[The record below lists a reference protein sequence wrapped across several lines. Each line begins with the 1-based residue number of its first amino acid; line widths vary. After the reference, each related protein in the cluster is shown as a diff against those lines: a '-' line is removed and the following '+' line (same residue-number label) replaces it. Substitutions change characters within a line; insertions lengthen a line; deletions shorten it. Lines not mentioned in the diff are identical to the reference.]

1 VPKVSAAYVC
11 QACGARTRQF
21 FGRCSAC
28 GGWNTLVEQRE
39 APSDARR
46 RRPVAAEPSVAP
58 GRPRRSEPIETVGE
72 RPLQRL
78 ASGYGELDRVL
89 GGGLVPGSLVLL
101 GGDPGIGKSTLLLQ
115 CARSMAGQRLVLYV
129 SAEESAQQVK
139 LRWRR
144 LQNRDGGDG
153 VPAGRAARG
162 GAVSARVAP
171 SAGAAGPQGL
181 TPGAPAAVGAADVA
195 TGASVQAASG
205 SGRPSSSNRAQPMRP
220 APEDPAGP
228 RPSAL
233 ASPGSRRPE
242 ASADSLN
249 AIATDATA
257 TNGPQREAPG
267 RSGRAQALP
276 SLSAASGPVGEAWP
290 RSLGDDPDPV
300 PPDGPEPA
308 PQLQLLAE
316 TDLELVLQEL
326 EALRPAVAIID
337 SIQALHD
344 GELASAP
351 GSVAQVREC
360 AAALARIAKRQD
372 TALVLVG
379 HVTKEGALAG
389 PKVLEHLVD
398 AVLTFEGDRFASHR
412 LLRAVKNRFG
422 ATHELGV
429 FEMRDRGLHEVA
441 NPSELFLGGGE
452 PSSGTATI
460 VACEGTRP
468 LLVELQ
474 ALVSTTS
481 YASPRRTATGIAVNR
496 LHQIL
501 AVLEKHLGLPLS
513 RFDCYL
519 AVAGGL
525 EVEEPAAD
533 LGVAAA
539 VVASY
544 RDLTLPAGTALIGE
558 LGLGGQLRPVGQL
571 ELRLQEAA
579 RLGFSRAV
587 VPRGGGLGPIAAGL
601 GLELREAGT
610 VAEALVAAL
619 GVNPAEEG

>member
-1 VPKVSAAYVC
+1 LARPVTLYVC
-11 QACGARTRQF
+11 TSCGAQTRQF
-21 FGRCSAC
+21 FGRCSGC
-28 GGWNTLVEQRE
+28 GSWNTLVEQAA
-39 APSDARR
+39 APAADTRR
-46 RRPVAAEPSVAP
+46 RRPVAGPAGEGGLAPS
-58 GRPRRSEPIETVGE
+58 PRRSEPIAAVGE

-78 ASGYGELDRVL
+78 ASGYGEFDRVL

-115 CARSMAGQRLVLYV
+115 SARSMAGRASVLYV

-144 LQNRDGGDG
+144 L
-153 VPAGRAARG
+153 ARMG
-162 GAVSARVAP
+162 EG
-171 SAGAAGPQGL
+171 AGAAGEGAEL
-181 TPGAPAAVGAADVA
+181 TAAADF
-195 TGASVQAASG
+195 
-205 SGRPSSSNRAQPMRP
+205 
-220 APEDPAGP
+220 
-228 RPSAL
+228 L
-233 ASPGSRRPE
+233 
-242 ASADSLN
+242 
-249 AIATDATA
+249 
-257 TNGPQREAPG
+257 
-267 RSGRAQALP
+267 
-276 SLSAASGPVGEAWP
+276 
-290 RSLGDDPDPV
+290 
-300 PPDGPEPA
+300 
-308 PQLQLLAE
+308 LLAE

-344 GELASAP
+344 AELASAP

-372 TALVLVG
+372 TALLLVG
-379 HVTKEGALAG
+379 HVTKEGILAG

-429 FEMRDRGLHEVA
+429 FEMRDRGLAEVS
-441 NPSELFLGGGE
+441 NPSELFLGGSE

-468 LLVELQ
+468 LVVELQ

-481 YASPRRTATGIAVNR
+481 YASPRRSATGIAVNR

-539 VVASY
+539 LVASY
-544 RDLTLPAGTALIGE
+544 RDLTLPSGTVLVGE

-587 VPRGGGLGPIAAGL
+587 VPKGSGLAKAAAGL
-601 GLELREAGT
+601 GLELLEAGT
-610 VAEALVAAL
+610 VAAALVAAL
-619 GVNPAEEG
+619 GVNPADDRA

>member
-1 VPKVSAAYVC
+1 MAKPSTFFVC
-11 QACGARTRQF
+11 TSCGAQARQF
-21 FGRCSAC
+21 FGKCASC
-28 GGWNTLVEQRE
+28 GSWNTLVEQKA
-39 APSDARR
+39 APAADSRR
-46 RRPVAAEPSVAP
+46 RRPVAEAAAAEAVVA
-58 GRPRRSEPIETVGE
+58 GQPRRSEPIQAVGE
-72 RPLQRL
+72 RALQRL
-78 ASGYGELDRVL
+78 SSGYGEFDRVL
-89 GGGLVPGSLVLL
+89 GGGLVPGSLVLV

-115 CARSMAGQRLVLYV
+115 SARAMAGRASVLYV

-144 LQNRDGGDG
+144 LAEAS
-153 VPAGRAARG
+153 PAQPEAGEPEAG
-162 GAVSARVAP
+162 ESK
-171 SAGAAGPQGL
+171 AGA
-181 TPGAPAAVGAADVA
+181 DF
-195 TGASVQAASG
+195 
-205 SGRPSSSNRAQPMRP
+205 
-220 APEDPAGP
+220 
-228 RPSAL
+228 
-233 ASPGSRRPE
+233 
-242 ASADSLN
+242 
-249 AIATDATA
+249 
-257 TNGPQREAPG
+257 
-267 RSGRAQALP
+267 
-276 SLSAASGPVGEAWP
+276 
-290 RSLGDDPDPV
+290 
-300 PPDGPEPA
+300 
-308 PQLQLLAE
+308 QLLAE

-344 GELASAP
+344 AELGSAP
-351 GSVAQVREC
+351 GSVSQVREC

-372 TALVLVG
+372 TALLLVG

-429 FEMRDRGLHEVA
+429 FEMRDRGLAEVT
-441 NPSELFLGGGE
+441 NPSELFLGGDE
-452 PSSGTATI
+452 PSAGTATI

-468 LLVELQ
+468 LVVELQ

-481 YASPRRTATGIAVNR
+481 YASPRRSATGIAVNR

-544 RDLTLPAGTALIGE
+544 RDLTLPPGTVLVGE

-579 RLGFSRAV
+579 RLGFTRAV
-587 VPRGGGLGPIAAGL
+587 VPRGTGLAKAAAGF
-601 GLELREAGT
+601 GLQLLEAGG

-619 GVNPAEEG
+619 GVNPADDRG

>member
-1 VPKVSAAYVC
+1 M
-11 QACGARTRQF
+11 
-21 FGRCSAC
+21 
-28 GGWNTLVEQRE
+28 VEQLQTA
-39 APSDARR
+39 APAADSRR
-46 RRPVAAEPSVAP
+46 RRPVPNPVEAGAGQPK
-58 GRPRRSEPIETVGE
+58 RSEPIQSVGE

-78 ASGYGELDRVL
+78 ATGYGEFDRVL

-115 CARSMAGQRLVLYV
+115 SCRSMAGRTSVLYV

-144 LQNRDGGDG
+144 L
-153 VPAGRAARG
+153 AE
-162 GAVSARVAP
+162 VSGEEV
-171 SAGAAGPQGL
+171 
-181 TPGAPAAVGAADVA
+181 
-195 TGASVQAASG
+195 TGAEG
-205 SGRPSSSNRAQPMRP
+205 
-220 APEDPAGP
+220 
-228 RPSAL
+228 
-233 ASPGSRRPE
+233 
-242 ASADSLN
+242 ADF
-249 AIATDATA
+249 
-257 TNGPQREAPG
+257 
-267 RSGRAQALP
+267 
-276 SLSAASGPVGEAWP
+276 
-290 RSLGDDPDPV
+290 
-300 PPDGPEPA
+300 
-308 PQLQLLAE
+308 QLLAE

-344 GELASAP
+344 AELGSAP

-360 AAALARIAKRQD
+360 AAALARIAKRQN
-372 TALVLVG
+372 TALLLVG
-379 HVTKEGALAG
+379 HVTKEGMLAG

-412 LLRAVKNRFG
+412 LLRAAKNRFG

-429 FEMRDRGLHEVA
+429 FEMRDRGLAEVT
-441 NPSELFLGGGE
+441 NPSELFLGGDE
-452 PSSGTATI
+452 PSAGTATI

-468 LLVELQ
+468 LVVELQ
-474 ALVSTTS
+474 SLVSTTS
-481 YASPRRTATGIAVNR
+481 YASPRRTATGIGTNR

-544 RDLTLPAGTALIGE
+544 RDLTMPPGTVLVGE

-571 ELRLQEAA
+571 ELRLSEAA
-579 RLGFSRAV
+579 RLGFTRAV
-587 VPRGGGLGPIAAGL
+587 VPKGTGLAKVAAGL
-601 GLELREAGT
+601 GLQLLEAST
-610 VAEALVAAL
+610 VAAALVAAL
-619 GVNPAEEG
+619 GVNPADDRM

>member
-1 VPKVSAAYVC
+1 MGRTVTTYVC
-11 QACGARTRQF
+11 QNCGAQSRQF

-28 GGWNTLVEQRE
+28 GSWNSLVEQSSG
-39 APSDARR
+39 PPPDKRR
-46 RRPVAAEPSVAP
+46 RRVSEAIAEPA
-58 GRPRRSEPIETVGE
+58 PRRSEAIASVGE
-72 RPLQRL
+72 RSVQRL
-78 ASGYGELDRVL
+78 HSGFAELDRVL
-89 GGGLVPGSLVLL
+89 GGGLVPGSLVLV

-115 CARSMAGQRLVLYV
+115 TAEAMARRESVLYV

-144 LQNRDGGDG
+144 LGSDAAGDG
-153 VPAGRAARG
+153 P
-162 GAVSARVAP
+162 
-171 SAGAAGPQGL
+171 
-181 TPGAPAAVGAADVA
+181 
-195 TGASVQAASG
+195 
-205 SGRPSSSNRAQPMRP
+205 
-220 APEDPAGP
+220 
-228 RPSAL
+228 
-233 ASPGSRRPE
+233 
-242 ASADSLN
+242 
-249 AIATDATA
+249 
-257 TNGPQREAPG
+257 
-267 RSGRAQALP
+267 
-276 SLSAASGPVGEAWP
+276 
-290 RSLGDDPDPV
+290 
-300 PPDGPEPA
+300 
-308 PQLQLLAE
+308 QLLAE
-316 TDLELVLQEL
+316 TDLEQVLQEL

-344 GELASAP
+344 ADLASAP

-360 AAALARIAKRQD
+360 AAALQRLAKRLD
-372 TALVLVG
+372 IALLLVG
-379 HVTKEGALAG
+379 HVTKEGMLAG

-429 FEMRDRGLHEVA
+429 FEMRDRGLLEVS
-441 NPSELFLGGGE
+441 NPSELFLGSPEGSVGM
-452 PSSGTATI
+452 ATI

-468 LLVELQ
+468 LVVELQ

-481 YASPRRTATGIAVNR
+481 YASPRRMATGIGTNR

-525 EVEEPAAD
+525 DVEEPAAD

-539 VVASY
+539 VVASF
-544 RDLTLPAGTALIGE
+544 RDLALPAGTVLVGE

-579 RLGFSRAV
+579 RLGFRRAV
-587 VPRGGGLGPIAAGL
+587 VPRGSGVTCPDLSVQ
-601 GLELREAGT
+601 EAGG
-610 VAEALVAAL
+610 VAEALVVAL
-619 GVNPAEEG
+619 GVNPADDA

>member
-1 VPKVSAAYVC
+1 VAKPVSLFVC
-11 QACGARTRQF
+11 TECGAQTRQF
-21 FGRCSAC
+21 FGRCSSC
-28 GGWNTLVEQRE
+28 GSWNTLIEQAA
-39 APSDARR
+39 APPADQRR
-46 RRPVAAEPSVAP
+46 RRPVPAP
-58 GRPRRSEPIETVGE
+58 GEALAPAGARRSEPISAVGE

-78 ASGYGELDRVL
+78 GSGYGEFDRVL

-115 CARSMAGQRLVLYV
+115 SAQSMAARTSVLYV

-144 LQNRDGGDG
+144 LAEAEAQ
-153 VPAGRAARG
+153 
-162 GAVSARVAP
+162 
-171 SAGAAGPQGL
+171 Q
-181 TPGAPAAVGAADVA
+181 
-195 TGASVQAASG
+195 ASG
-205 SGRPSSSNRAQPMRP
+205 SGPV
-220 APEDPAGP
+220 
-228 RPSAL
+228 
-233 ASPGSRRPE
+233 
-242 ASADSLN
+242 AD
-249 AIATDATA
+249 AD
-257 TNGPQREAPG
+257 
-267 RSGRAQALP
+267 
-276 SLSAASGPVGEAWP
+276 
-290 RSLGDDPDPV
+290 
-300 PPDGPEPA
+300 
-308 PQLQLLAE
+308 LQLLSE

-344 GELASAP
+344 GELSSAP

-360 AAALARIAKRQD
+360 AAALARIAKRQH
-372 TALVLVG
+372 TALLLVG

-429 FEMRDRGLHEVA
+429 FEMRDRGLAEVT
-441 NPSELFLGGGE
+441 NPSELFLGGEE
-452 PSSGTATI
+452 PSSGSATI

-468 LLVELQ
+468 LVVELQ

-481 YASPRRTATGIAVNR
+481 YASPRRSATGIAVNR

-501 AVLEKHLGLPLS
+501 AVLEKHMGLPLS

-539 VVASY
+539 VVASF
-544 RDLTLPAGTALIGE
+544 RDLTLPPGTVLIGE
-558 LGLGGQLRPVGQL
+558 LGLGGQLRPVSQL
-571 ELRLQEAA
+571 ELRLGEAA
-579 RLGFSRAV
+579 RLGFTRAV
-587 VPRGGGLGPIAAGL
+587 VPRGSGLGPVAAGL
-601 GLELREAGT
+601 DLQLLEAAT
-610 VAEALVAAL
+610 IAQALVAAL
-619 GVNPAEEG
+619 GVNPADDRA

>member
-1 VPKVSAAYVC
+1 VC
-11 QACGARTRQF
+11 QSCGARTRQY
-21 FGRCSAC
+21 FGRCSGC
-28 GGWNTLVEQRE
+28 GGWNTLVEQV
-39 APSDARR
+39 AVSTDSRR
-46 RRPVAAEPSVAP
+46 RRPVAAADASDGSGGP
-58 GRPRRSEPIETVGE
+58 GSPRRSEPIAAVGD

-78 ASGYGELDRVL
+78 ASGYSELDRVL

-115 CARSMAGQRLVLYV
+115 CARTMAVGQSVLYV

-144 LQNRDGGDG
+144 LAEEGEGSG
-153 VPAGRAARG
+153 P
-162 GAVSARVAP
+162 
-171 SAGAAGPQGL
+171 AGAADRENGGS
-181 TPGAPAAVGAADVA
+181 AA
-195 TGASVQAASG
+195 AASG
-205 SGRPSSSNRAQPMRP
+205 
-220 APEDPAGP
+220 
-228 RPSAL
+228 
-233 ASPGSRRPE
+233 
-242 ASADSLN
+242 
-249 AIATDATA
+249 
-257 TNGPQREAPG
+257 
-267 RSGRAQALP
+267 
-276 SLSAASGPVGEAWP
+276 
-290 RSLGDDPDPV
+290 
-300 PPDGPEPA
+300 
-308 PQLQLLAE
+308 LQLLAE

-344 GELASAP
+344 GELGSAP

-360 AAALARIAKRQD
+360 AAALQRIAKRQH
-372 TALVLVG
+372 TALLLVG
-379 HVTKEGALAG
+379 HVTKEGLLAG

-429 FEMRDRGLHEVA
+429 FEMRGSGLVEVT
-441 NPSELFLGGGE
+441 NPSELFLGGEG
-452 PSSGTATI
+452 PGTGTI

-468 LLVELQ
+468 LVVELQ
-474 ALVSTTS
+474 ALVSPTS
-481 YASPRRTATGIAVNR
+481 YASPRRSATGIAANR

-544 RDLTLPAGTALIGE
+544 RDLVLPPGTVLVGE

-579 RLGFSRAV
+579 RLGFRRAV
-587 VPRGGGLGPIAAGL
+587 VPRGGLPLSLAASL
-601 GLELREAGT
+601 DLQVLEAGS

-619 GVNPAEEG
+619 GVDPAADA

>member
-1 VPKVSAAYVC
+1 
-11 QACGARTRQF
+11 
-21 FGRCSAC
+21 
-28 GGWNTLVEQRE
+28 LVEQKA
-39 APSDARR
+39 APAADSRR
-46 RRPVAAEPSVAP
+46 RRPVAEAAAAEAVVA
-58 GRPRRSEPIETVGE
+58 GQPRRSEPIQAVGE
-72 RPLQRL
+72 RALQRL
-78 ASGYGELDRVL
+78 SSGFGEFDRVL
-89 GGGLVPGSLVLL
+89 GGGLVPGSLVLV

-115 CARSMAGQRLVLYV
+115 SARAMAGRASVLYV

-144 LQNRDGGDG
+144 LAEAS
-153 VPAGRAARG
+153 PAQPEAGQPEAG
-162 GAVSARVAP
+162 ESK
-171 SAGAAGPQGL
+171 AGA
-181 TPGAPAAVGAADVA
+181 DF
-195 TGASVQAASG
+195 
-205 SGRPSSSNRAQPMRP
+205 
-220 APEDPAGP
+220 
-228 RPSAL
+228 
-233 ASPGSRRPE
+233 
-242 ASADSLN
+242 
-249 AIATDATA
+249 
-257 TNGPQREAPG
+257 
-267 RSGRAQALP
+267 
-276 SLSAASGPVGEAWP
+276 
-290 RSLGDDPDPV
+290 
-300 PPDGPEPA
+300 
-308 PQLQLLAE
+308 QLLAE

-344 GELASAP
+344 AELGSAP
-351 GSVAQVREC
+351 GSVSQVREC

-372 TALVLVG
+372 TALLLVG

-429 FEMRDRGLHEVA
+429 FEMRDRGLAEVT
-441 NPSELFLGGGE
+441 NPSELFLGGDE
-452 PSSGTATI
+452 PSAGTATI

-468 LLVELQ
+468 LVVEMQ

-481 YASPRRTATGIAVNR
+481 YASPRRSATGIAVNR

-544 RDLTLPAGTALIGE
+544 RDLTLPPGTVLVGE

-579 RLGFSRAV
+579 RLGFTRAV
-587 VPRGGGLGPIAAGL
+587 VPRGTGLAKAAAGF
-601 GLELREAGT
+601 GLQLLEAGG

-619 GVNPAEEG
+619 GVNPADDRG

>member
-1 VPKVSAAYVC
+1 MARSLSSYVC
-11 QACGARTRQF
+11 QSCGARTRQY
-21 FGRCSAC
+21 FGRCSGC
-28 GGWNTLVEQRE
+28 GGWNTLVEQ
-39 APSDARR
+39 ATVPTDSRR
-46 RRPVAAEPSVAP
+46 RRPVAAADAPSGDGGG
-58 GRPRRSEPIETVGE
+58 GRARRSEPIDAVGD

-101 GGDPGIGKSTLLLQ
+101 GGDPGIGQSTLLLQ
-115 CARSMAGQRLVLYV
+115 CARTMAAAQSVLYV

-144 LQNRDGGDG
+144 LAEEGQD
-153 VPAGRAARG
+153 
-162 GAVSARVAP
+162 SP
-171 SAGAAGPQGL
+171 SFRPGS
-181 TPGAPAAVGAADVA
+181 PGAPRSSGDGPGRHGAAALEDA
-195 TGASVQAASG
+195 ETTSAPSG
-205 SGRPSSSNRAQPMRP
+205 
-220 APEDPAGP
+220 
-228 RPSAL
+228 
-233 ASPGSRRPE
+233 
-242 ASADSLN
+242 
-249 AIATDATA
+249 
-257 TNGPQREAPG
+257 
-267 RSGRAQALP
+267 
-276 SLSAASGPVGEAWP
+276 
-290 RSLGDDPDPV
+290 
-300 PPDGPEPA
+300 
-308 PQLQLLAE
+308 LQLLAE

-326 EALRPAVAIID
+326 EALRPAVAVID

-344 GELASAP
+344 AELGSAP

-360 AAALARIAKRQD
+360 AAALQRIAKRQH
-372 TALVLVG
+372 TALLLVG
-379 HVTKEGALAG
+379 HVTKEGLLAG

-429 FEMRDRGLHEVA
+429 FEMRGSGLVEVT
-441 NPSELFLGGGE
+441 NPSELFLGGEG
-452 PSSGTATI
+452 PGTGTI

-468 LLVELQ
+468 LVVELQ
-474 ALVSTTS
+474 ALVSPTS
-481 YASPRRTATGIAVNR
+481 YASPRRSATGIAANR

-544 RDLTLPAGTALIGE
+544 RDLVLPPGTVLIGE

-579 RLGFSRAV
+579 RLGFRRAV
-587 VPRGGGLGPIAAGL
+587 VPKGTLPPSLAAAL
-601 GLELREAGT
+601 ALQVLEAGS

-619 GVNPAEEG
+619 GVDPAADD

>member
-1 VPKVSAAYVC
+1 VAKPSSVFVC
-11 QACGARTRQF
+11 TSCGAQARQF
-21 FGRCSAC
+21 FGKCASC
-28 GGWNTLVEQRE
+28 GSWNTLVEQKA
-39 APSDARR
+39 APAADSRR
-46 RRPVAAEPSVAP
+46 RRPVAEPSAGLVA
-58 GRPRRSEPIETVGE
+58 GMATAAGQPRRSEPIHAVGE

-78 ASGYGELDRVL
+78 SSGYGELDRVL
-89 GGGLVPGSLVLL
+89 GGGLVPGSLVLV

-115 CARSMAGQRLVLYV
+115 SARSMAGRASVLYV

-144 LQNRDGGDG
+144 LAQVAAADADAGGE
-153 VPAGRAARG
+153 PAAR
-162 GAVSARVAP
+162 
-171 SAGAAGPQGL
+171 
-181 TPGAPAAVGAADVA
+181 ADF
-195 TGASVQAASG
+195 
-205 SGRPSSSNRAQPMRP
+205 
-220 APEDPAGP
+220 
-228 RPSAL
+228 
-233 ASPGSRRPE
+233 
-242 ASADSLN
+242 
-249 AIATDATA
+249 
-257 TNGPQREAPG
+257 
-267 RSGRAQALP
+267 
-276 SLSAASGPVGEAWP
+276 
-290 RSLGDDPDPV
+290 
-300 PPDGPEPA
+300 
-308 PQLQLLAE
+308 QLLSE

-344 GELASAP
+344 AELGSAP
-351 GSVAQVREC
+351 GSVSQVREC

-372 TALVLVG
+372 TALLLVG

-429 FEMRDRGLHEVA
+429 FEMRDRGLAEVT
-441 NPSELFLGGGE
+441 NPSELFLGSDE
-452 PSSGTATI
+452 PSAGTATI

-468 LLVELQ
+468 LVVELQ

-481 YASPRRTATGIAVNR
+481 YASPRRSATGIAANR

-544 RDLTLPAGTALIGE
+544 RDLTLPPGTVLVGE

-579 RLGFSRAV
+579 RLGFTRAV
-587 VPRGGGLGPIAAGL
+587 VPKGSGLAKAAAGL
-601 GLELREAGT
+601 GLQLLEAGN

-619 GVNPAEEG
+619 GVNPADDRA

>member
-1 VPKVSAAYVC
+1 MAKPSTFFVC
-11 QACGARTRQF
+11 TSCGAQARQF
-21 FGRCSAC
+21 FGKCASC
-28 GGWNTLVEQRE
+28 GSWNTLVEQKA
-39 APSDARR
+39 APAADSRR
-46 RRPVAAEPSVAP
+46 RRPVAEVAAAAAVVA
-58 GRPRRSEPIETVGE
+58 GQPRRSEPIQAVGE
-72 RPLQRL
+72 RALQRL
-78 ASGYGELDRVL
+78 SSGYGEFDRVL
-89 GGGLVPGSLVLL
+89 GGGLVPGSLVLV

-115 CARSMAGQRLVLYV
+115 SARAMAARASVLYV

-144 LQNRDGGDG
+144 LAEAS
-153 VPAGRAARG
+153 PAQ
-162 GAVSARVAP
+162 P
-171 SAGAAGPQGL
+171 EAGESETGESE
-181 TPGAPAAVGAADVA
+181 TAADF
-195 TGASVQAASG
+195 
-205 SGRPSSSNRAQPMRP
+205 
-220 APEDPAGP
+220 
-228 RPSAL
+228 
-233 ASPGSRRPE
+233 
-242 ASADSLN
+242 
-249 AIATDATA
+249 
-257 TNGPQREAPG
+257 
-267 RSGRAQALP
+267 
-276 SLSAASGPVGEAWP
+276 
-290 RSLGDDPDPV
+290 
-300 PPDGPEPA
+300 
-308 PQLQLLAE
+308 QLLAE

-344 GELASAP
+344 AELGSAP
-351 GSVAQVREC
+351 GSVSQVREC

-372 TALVLVG
+372 TALLLVG

-429 FEMRDRGLHEVA
+429 FEMRDRGLAEVT
-441 NPSELFLGGGE
+441 NPSELFLGSDE
-452 PSSGTATI
+452 PSAGTATI

-468 LLVELQ
+468 LVVELQ

-481 YASPRRTATGIAVNR
+481 YASPRRSATGIAVNR

-544 RDLTLPAGTALIGE
+544 RDLTLPPGTVLVGE

-579 RLGFSRAV
+579 RLGFTRAV
-587 VPRGGGLGPIAAGL
+587 VPRGTGLAKAAAGF
-601 GLELREAGT
+601 GLQLLEAGG

-619 GVNPAEEG
+619 GVNPANDRG

>member
-1 VPKVSAAYVC
+1 MGRSSLYVC
-11 QACGARTRQF
+11 QTCGAQTRQF
-21 FGRCSAC
+21 FGRCAAC
-28 GGWNTLVEQRE
+28 GSWNSLVEQVVT
-39 APSDARR
+39 ASDTRR
-46 RRPVAAEPSVAP
+46 RRPVVSAAAAAGAAGGAP
-58 GRPRRSEPIETVGE
+58 GATDLLHRARRSESIHTVGE

-78 ASGYGELDRVL
+78 GSGYGELDRVL
-89 GGGLVPGSLVLL
+89 GGGLVPGSLVLV

-115 CARSMAGQRLVLYV
+115 SAEAMAARHSVLYV

-144 LQNRDGGDG
+144 L
-153 VPAGRAARG
+153 G
-162 GAVSARVAP
+162 GA
-171 SAGAAGPQGL
+171 
-181 TPGAPAAVGAADVA
+181 
-195 TGASVQAASG
+195 G
-205 SGRPSSSNRAQPMRP
+205 S
-220 APEDPAGP
+220 
-228 RPSAL
+228 
-233 ASPGSRRPE
+233 
-242 ASADSLN
+242 
-249 AIATDATA
+249 
-257 TNGPQREAPG
+257 
-267 RSGRAQALP
+267 
-276 SLSAASGPVGEAWP
+276 
-290 RSLGDDPDPV
+290 
-300 PPDGPEPA
+300 
-308 PQLQLLAE
+308 QLQLLAE
-316 TDLELVLQEL
+316 TDLEIVLQEL
-326 EALRPAVAIID
+326 ESLRPAVAIID

-372 TALVLVG
+372 TALLLVG
-379 HVTKEGALAG
+379 HVTKEGTLAG

-429 FEMRDRGLHEVA
+429 FEMRDRGLVEVT
-441 NPSELFLGGGE
+441 NPSELFLGSDE
-452 PSSGTATI
+452 PSAGTATI
-460 VACEGTRP
+460 VACEGTRA
-468 LLVELQ
+468 LVVEMQ
-474 ALVSTTS
+474 SLVSTTS
-481 YASPRRTATGIAVNR
+481 YASPRRTATGIGTNR

-533 LGVAAA
+533 LGVATA

-544 RDLTLPAGTALIGE
+544 RDLTLPPGTVLVGE

-579 RLGFSRAV
+579 RLGFRRAV
-587 VPRGGGLGPIAAGL
+587 VPKGSGLGPMAAGIDL
-601 GLELREAGT
+601 QLLEAGT
-610 VAEALVAAL
+610 VAEALVLAL
-619 GVNPAEEG
+619 GVNPADDRA

>member
-1 VPKVSAAYVC
+1 MPKPSTFFVC
-11 QACGARTRQF
+11 TSCGAQARQF
-21 FGRCSAC
+21 FGKCASC
-28 GGWNTLVEQRE
+28 GSWNTLVEQKA
-39 APSDARR
+39 APAADSRR
-46 RRPVAAEPSVAP
+46 RRPVAEAAAAEAVVA
-58 GRPRRSEPIETVGE
+58 GQPRRSEPIQAVGE
-72 RPLQRL
+72 RALQRL
-78 ASGYGELDRVL
+78 SSGYGEFDRVL
-89 GGGLVPGSLVLL
+89 GGGLVPGSLVLV

-115 CARSMAGQRLVLYV
+115 SARAMAGRASVLYV

-144 LQNRDGGDG
+144 LAEASP
-153 VPAGRAARG
+153 VEPEAGELEAG
-162 GAVSARVAP
+162 ESK
-171 SAGAAGPQGL
+171 AGA
-181 TPGAPAAVGAADVA
+181 DF
-195 TGASVQAASG
+195 
-205 SGRPSSSNRAQPMRP
+205 
-220 APEDPAGP
+220 
-228 RPSAL
+228 
-233 ASPGSRRPE
+233 
-242 ASADSLN
+242 
-249 AIATDATA
+249 
-257 TNGPQREAPG
+257 
-267 RSGRAQALP
+267 
-276 SLSAASGPVGEAWP
+276 
-290 RSLGDDPDPV
+290 
-300 PPDGPEPA
+300 
-308 PQLQLLAE
+308 QLLAE

-344 GELASAP
+344 AELGSAP
-351 GSVAQVREC
+351 GSVSQVREC

-372 TALVLVG
+372 TALLLVG

-429 FEMRDRGLHEVA
+429 FEMRDRGLAEVT
-441 NPSELFLGGGE
+441 NPSELFLGSDE
-452 PSSGTATI
+452 PSAGTATI

-468 LLVELQ
+468 LVVEMQ

-481 YASPRRTATGIAVNR
+481 YASPRRSATGIAVNR

-544 RDLTLPAGTALIGE
+544 RDLTLPPGTVLVGE

-579 RLGFSRAV
+579 RLGFTRAV
-587 VPRGGGLGPIAAGL
+587 VPRGTGLAKAAAGF
-601 GLELREAGT
+601 GLQLLEAGG

-619 GVNPAEEG
+619 GVNPADDRG

>member
-1 VPKVSAAYVC
+1 MPRPTTVYVC
-11 QACGARTRQF
+11 QECGARSRQF

-28 GGWNTLVEQRE
+28 GSWDSLLEQRQSA
-39 APSDARR
+39 APASGRR
-46 RRPVAAEPSVAP
+46 RGGAGPEDLATP
-58 GRPRRSEPIETVGE
+58 GQPRRSEPIEAVGE

-78 ASGYGELDRVL
+78 RSGDAELDRVL

-115 CARSMAGQRLVLYV
+115 SACSLAERVPVLYV

-144 LQNRDGGDG
+144 LRPPGEASPLL
-153 VPAGRAARG
+153 PADPAQPG
-162 GAVSARVAP
+162 GA
-171 SAGAAGPQGL
+171 
-181 TPGAPAAVGAADVA
+181 T
-195 TGASVQAASG
+195 
-205 SGRPSSSNRAQPMRP
+205 
-220 APEDPAGP
+220 
-228 RPSAL
+228 
-233 ASPGSRRPE
+233 
-242 ASADSLN
+242 
-249 AIATDATA
+249 
-257 TNGPQREAPG
+257 APG
-267 RSGRAQALP
+267 RSRGPAAVQAPANLAPAGAATPQPLDAGGAPGDP
-276 SLSAASGPVGEAWP
+276 SGL
-290 RSLGDDPDPV
+290 R
-300 PPDGPEPA
+300 
-308 PQLQLLAE
+308 LLAE
-316 TDLELVLQEL
+316 TDLEPVLEEL

-344 GELASAP
+344 PGLASAP
-351 GSVAQVREC
+351 GSGAQVREC
-360 AAALARIAKRQD
+360 AAALQRLAKRQH
-372 TALVLVG
+372 TALLLGG
-379 HVTKEGALAG
+379 HVTTEGALAG

-412 LLRAVKNRFG
+412 LLRAAKNRFG

-429 FEMRDRGLHEVA
+429 FEMQGGGLVEVL
-441 NPSELFLGGGE
+441 NPSELFLGGGA
-452 PSSGTATI
+452 PSAGTATI

-544 RDLTLPAGTALIGE
+544 RDLLLPPGTALIGE

-579 RLGFSRAV
+579 RLGFRRAV
-587 VPRGGGLGPIAAGL
+587 VPRCSGLGPLAAGL
-601 GLELREAGT
+601 ELELREAGT

-619 GVNPAEEG
+619 GVDPAAEQD

>member
-1 VPKVSAAYVC
+1 MARATSTYVC
-11 QACGARTRQF
+11 QSCGAQSRQF
-21 FGRCSAC
+21 FGRCPSC
-28 GGWNTLVEQRE
+28 GSWNALVEQA
-39 APSDARR
+39 APAADNRR
-46 RRPVAAEPSVAP
+46 RRPVAAAADAAMPP
-58 GRPRRSEPIETVGE
+58 QPRRSEPIQAVGE

-78 ASGYGELDRVL
+78 QSGYGELDRVL

-115 CARSMAGQRLVLYV
+115 SAQAMAQRHSVLYV

-144 LQNRDGGDG
+144 LAEQ
-153 VPAGRAARG
+153 
-162 GAVSARVAP
+162 
-171 SAGAAGPQGL
+171 QG
-181 TPGAPAAVGAADVA
+181 T
-195 TGASVQAASG
+195 
-205 SGRPSSSNRAQPMRP
+205 
-220 APEDPAGP
+220 
-228 RPSAL
+228 
-233 ASPGSRRPE
+233 
-242 ASADSLN
+242 
-249 AIATDATA
+249 
-257 TNGPQREAPG
+257 
-267 RSGRAQALP
+267 
-276 SLSAASGPVGEAWP
+276 SAAEGPG
-290 RSLGDDPDPV
+290 
-300 PPDGPEPA
+300 
-308 PQLQLLAE
+308 LQLLSE

-326 EALRPAVAIID
+326 EALRPAVAVID

-344 GELASAP
+344 GELGSAP

-372 TALVLVG
+372 TALLLVG
-379 HVTKEGALAG
+379 HVTKEGMLAG

-429 FEMRDRGLHEVA
+429 FEMRGQGLAEVL
-441 NPSELFLGGGE
+441 NPSELFLGSDE
-452 PSSGTATI
+452 PSAGTATI

-468 LLVELQ
+468 LVVDLQ

-481 YASPRRTATGIAVNR
+481 YASPRRTATGIGTNR

-544 RDLTLPAGTALIGE
+544 RDLTLPPGTVLIGE
-558 LGLGGQLRPVGQL
+558 LGLGGQLRPVSQL
-571 ELRLQEAA
+571 EQRLQEAA
-579 RLGFSRAV
+579 RLGFRRAV
-587 VPRGGGLGPIAAGL
+587 VPRGSGLSRLAAGL
-601 GLELREAGT
+601 DLQLLEAGG
-610 VAEALVAAL
+610 VAEALVQAL
-619 GVNPAEEG
+619 GVNPAQGD

>member
-1 VPKVSAAYVC
+1 MPP
-11 QACGARTRQF
+11 QA
-21 FGRCSAC
+21 
-28 GGWNTLVEQRE
+28 
-39 APSDARR
+39 
-46 RRPVAAEPSVAP
+46 
-58 GRPRRSEPIETVGE
+58 RRSEPIQAVGE

-78 ASGYGELDRVL
+78 QSGYGELDRVL

-115 CARSMAGQRLVLYV
+115 SAQAMARRHSVLYV

-144 LQNRDGGDG
+144 LVDQQ
-153 VPAGRAARG
+153 PEE
-162 GAVSARVAP
+162 
-171 SAGAAGPQGL
+171 
-181 TPGAPAAVGAADVA
+181 AAV
-195 TGASVQAASG
+195 ASG
-205 SGRPSSSNRAQPMRP
+205 D
-220 APEDPAGP
+220 APDAGM
-228 RPSAL
+228 
-233 ASPGSRRPE
+233 
-242 ASADSLN
+242 
-249 AIATDATA
+249 
-257 TNGPQREAPG
+257 
-267 RSGRAQALP
+267 
-276 SLSAASGPVGEAWP
+276 
-290 RSLGDDPDPV
+290 
-300 PPDGPEPA
+300 
-308 PQLQLLAE
+308 QLLSE

-326 EALRPAVAIID
+326 EALRPAVAVID

-344 GELASAP
+344 GELGSAP

-372 TALVLVG
+372 TALLLVG
-379 HVTKEGALAG
+379 HVTKEGLLAG

-429 FEMRDRGLHEVA
+429 FEMRGQGLAEVL
-441 NPSELFLGGGE
+441 NPSELFLGSDE
-452 PSSGTATI
+452 PSAGTATI

-468 LLVELQ
+468 LVVELQ

-481 YASPRRTATGIAVNR
+481 YASPRRTATGIGTNR

-544 RDLTLPAGTALIGE
+544 RDLTLPPGTVLIGE
-558 LGLGGQLRPVGQL
+558 LGLGGQLRPVSQL
-571 ELRLQEAA
+571 EQRLQEAA
-579 RLGFSRAV
+579 RLGFRRAV
-587 VPRGGGLGPIAAGL
+587 VPRGSGLGRLAAS
-601 GLELREAGT
+601 LELQLLEAGG
-610 VAEALVAAL
+610 VAEALVQAL
-619 GVNPAEEG
+619 GVNPAQGD

>member
-1 VPKVSAAYVC
+1 MEQLQTAAP
-11 QACGARTRQF
+11 AAD
-21 FGRCSAC
+21 S
-28 GGWNTLVEQRE
+28 
-39 APSDARR
+39 RR
-46 RRPVAAEPSVAP
+46 RRPVPNPAEAGAGQPK
-58 GRPRRSEPIETVGE
+58 RSEPIQSVGE

-78 ASGYGELDRVL
+78 ATGYGEFDRVL

-115 CARSMAGQRLVLYV
+115 SCRSMAGRTSVLYV

-144 LQNRDGGDG
+144 LAE
-153 VPAGRAARG
+153 VPGEE
-162 GAVSARVAP
+162 
-171 SAGAAGPQGL
+171 
-181 TPGAPAAVGAADVA
+181 A
-195 TGASVQAASG
+195 TGAE
-205 SGRPSSSNRAQPMRP
+205 AQNL
-220 APEDPAGP
+220 G
-228 RPSAL
+228 
-233 ASPGSRRPE
+233 
-242 ASADSLN
+242 ADF
-249 AIATDATA
+249 
-257 TNGPQREAPG
+257 
-267 RSGRAQALP
+267 
-276 SLSAASGPVGEAWP
+276 
-290 RSLGDDPDPV
+290 
-300 PPDGPEPA
+300 
-308 PQLQLLAE
+308 QLLAE

-344 GELASAP
+344 AELGSAP

-360 AAALARIAKRQD
+360 AAALARIAKRQN
-372 TALVLVG
+372 TALLLVG
-379 HVTKEGALAG
+379 HVTKEGMLAG

-412 LLRAVKNRFG
+412 LLRAAKNRFG

-429 FEMRDRGLHEVA
+429 FEMRDRGLAEVT
-441 NPSELFLGGGE
+441 NPSELFLGGDE
-452 PSSGTATI
+452 PSAGTATI

-468 LLVELQ
+468 LVVELQ
-474 ALVSTTS
+474 SLVSTTS
-481 YASPRRTATGIAVNR
+481 YASPRRTATGIGTNR

-544 RDLTLPAGTALIGE
+544 RDLTMPPGTVLVGE

-571 ELRLQEAA
+571 ELRLGEAA
-579 RLGFSRAV
+579 RLGFTRAV
-587 VPRGGGLGPIAAGL
+587 VPKGTGLAKVAAGL
-601 GLELREAGT
+601 GLQLLEAST
-610 VAEALVAAL
+610 VAAALVAAL
-619 GVNPAEEG
+619 GVNPADDRV

>member
-1 VPKVSAAYVC
+1 MPRVTSTYVC
-11 QACGARTRQF
+11 QSCGAQTRQF
-21 FGRCSAC
+21 FGRCASC
-28 GGWNTLVEQRE
+28 GSWNSLVEQAAS
-39 APSDARR
+39 APADGRR
-46 RRPVAAEPSVAP
+46 RRPVPAAAAGVAIP
-58 GRPRRSEPIETVGE
+58 AAPRRSEPIQAVGE

-78 ASGYGELDRVL
+78 CSGYGELDRVL

-115 CARSMAGQRLVLYV
+115 SAQAMARRHSVLYV

-144 LQNRDGGDG
+144 LVEQQ
-153 VPAGRAARG
+153 AGEELGTAAEG
-162 GAVSARVAP
+162 P
-171 SAGAAGPQGL
+171 SP
-181 TPGAPAAVGAADVA
+181 T
-195 TGASVQAASG
+195 
-205 SGRPSSSNRAQPMRP
+205 
-220 APEDPAGP
+220 
-228 RPSAL
+228 
-233 ASPGSRRPE
+233 
-242 ASADSLN
+242 
-249 AIATDATA
+249 
-257 TNGPQREAPG
+257 
-267 RSGRAQALP
+267 
-276 SLSAASGPVGEAWP
+276 
-290 RSLGDDPDPV
+290 
-300 PPDGPEPA
+300 
-308 PQLQLLAE
+308 LQLLAE

-326 EALRPAVAIID
+326 EALRPAVAVID

-344 GELASAP
+344 AELGSAP

-372 TALVLVG
+372 TALLLVG
-379 HVTKEGALAG
+379 HVTKEGLLAG

-429 FEMRDRGLHEVA
+429 FEMRGQGLAEVL
-441 NPSELFLGGGE
+441 NPSELFLGGDE
-452 PSSGTATI
+452 PSAGTATI

-468 LLVELQ
+468 LVVELQ

-481 YASPRRTATGIAVNR
+481 YASPRRTATGIGTNR

-544 RDLTLPAGTALIGE
+544 RDLTLPPGTVLVGE

-571 ELRLQEAA
+571 EARLQEAA
-579 RLGFSRAV
+579 RLGFRRAV
-587 VPRGGGLGPIAAGL
+587 VPKGSGLARLAAGL
-601 GLELREAGT
+601 ELQLLEAGS

-619 GVNPAEEG
+619 GVNPADDRA

>member
-1 VPKVSAAYVC
+1 VGRSSLYVC
-11 QACGARTRQF
+11 QTCGAQTRQF

-28 GGWNTLVEQRE
+28 GSWNSLVEQ
-39 APSDARR
+39 AVTASDTRR
-46 RRPVAAEPSVAP
+46 RRPVASAGAAAGAAAGAFGAP
-58 GRPRRSEPIETVGE
+58 LGASDLLQRPRRSESIHTVGE

-78 ASGYGELDRVL
+78 GSGYGELDRVL
-89 GGGLVPGSLVLL
+89 GGGLVPGSLVLV

-115 CARSMAGQRLVLYV
+115 SAEAMAARHLVLYV

-144 LQNRDGGDG
+144 L
-153 VPAGRAARG
+153 G
-162 GAVSARVAP
+162 GA
-171 SAGAAGPQGL
+171 
-181 TPGAPAAVGAADVA
+181 
-195 TGASVQAASG
+195 G
-205 SGRPSSSNRAQPMRP
+205 S
-220 APEDPAGP
+220 
-228 RPSAL
+228 
-233 ASPGSRRPE
+233 
-242 ASADSLN
+242 
-249 AIATDATA
+249 
-257 TNGPQREAPG
+257 
-267 RSGRAQALP
+267 
-276 SLSAASGPVGEAWP
+276 
-290 RSLGDDPDPV
+290 
-300 PPDGPEPA
+300 
-308 PQLQLLAE
+308 QLQLLAE

-326 EALRPAVAIID
+326 ESLRPAVAIID

-372 TALVLVG
+372 TALLLVG
-379 HVTKEGALAG
+379 HVTKEGTLAG

-429 FEMRDRGLHEVA
+429 FEMRDRGLVEVT
-441 NPSELFLGGGE
+441 NPSELFLGSDE
-452 PSSGTATI
+452 PSAGTATI
-460 VACEGTRP
+460 VACEGTRA
-468 LLVELQ
+468 LVVELQ

-481 YASPRRTATGIAVNR
+481 YASPRRTATGIGTNR

-533 LGVAAA
+533 LGVATA

-544 RDLTLPAGTALIGE
+544 RDLTLPPGTVLVGE

-579 RLGFSRAV
+579 RLGFRRAV
-587 VPRGGGLGPIAAGL
+587 VPKGSGLGPMAAGIDL
-601 GLELREAGT
+601 QLLEAGT
-610 VAEALVAAL
+610 VAEALVLAL
-619 GVNPAEEG
+619 GVNPADDRA

>member
-1 VPKVSAAYVC
+1 MAKPSTFFVC
-11 QACGARTRQF
+11 TSCGAQARQF
-21 FGRCSAC
+21 FGKCASC
-28 GGWNTLVEQRE
+28 GSWNTLVEQKA
-39 APSDARR
+39 APAADSRR
-46 RRPVAAEPSVAP
+46 RRPVAEAAAAEAVVA
-58 GRPRRSEPIETVGE
+58 GQPRRSEPIQAVGE
-72 RPLQRL
+72 RALQRL
-78 ASGYGELDRVL
+78 SSGYGEFDRVL
-89 GGGLVPGSLVLL
+89 GGGLVPGSLVLV

-115 CARSMAGQRLVLYV
+115 SARAMAGRASVLYV

-144 LQNRDGGDG
+144 LAEAS
-153 VPAGRAARG
+153 PAQPEAGQPEAG
-162 GAVSARVAP
+162 ESN
-171 SAGAAGPQGL
+171 AGA
-181 TPGAPAAVGAADVA
+181 DF
-195 TGASVQAASG
+195 
-205 SGRPSSSNRAQPMRP
+205 
-220 APEDPAGP
+220 
-228 RPSAL
+228 
-233 ASPGSRRPE
+233 
-242 ASADSLN
+242 
-249 AIATDATA
+249 
-257 TNGPQREAPG
+257 
-267 RSGRAQALP
+267 
-276 SLSAASGPVGEAWP
+276 
-290 RSLGDDPDPV
+290 
-300 PPDGPEPA
+300 
-308 PQLQLLAE
+308 QLLAE

-344 GELASAP
+344 AELGSAP
-351 GSVAQVREC
+351 GSVSQVREC

-372 TALVLVG
+372 TALLLVG

-429 FEMRDRGLHEVA
+429 FEMRDRGLAEVT
-441 NPSELFLGGGE
+441 NPSELFLGSDE
-452 PSSGTATI
+452 PSAGTATI

-468 LLVELQ
+468 LVVEMQ

-481 YASPRRTATGIAVNR
+481 YASPRRSATGIAVNR

-544 RDLTLPAGTALIGE
+544 RDLTLPPGTVLVGE

-579 RLGFSRAV
+579 RLGFTRAV
-587 VPRGGGLGPIAAGL
+587 VPRGTGLAKAAAGF
-601 GLELREAGT
+601 GLQLLEAGG

-619 GVNPAEEG
+619 GVNPADDRA

>member
-1 VPKVSAAYVC
+1 MARPGSSFVC

-21 FGRCSAC
+21 FGRCSGC
-28 GGWNTLVEQRE
+28 GGWNTLVEQSE
-39 APSDARR
+39 PSGDSRR
-46 RRPVAAEPSVAP
+46 RRPVAAAAAPGADGVGTP
-58 GRPRRSEPIETVGE
+58 GRPRRSEPIQAVGD

-115 CARSMAGQRLVLYV
+115 SARAMAARAVVLYV

-144 LQNRDGGDG
+144 LAEDGPGDG
-153 VPAGRAARG
+153 DGE
-162 GAVSARVAP
+162 SE
-171 SAGAAGPQGL
+171 GL
-181 TPGAPAAVGAADVA
+181 
-195 TGASVQAASG
+195 
-205 SGRPSSSNRAQPMRP
+205 R
-220 APEDPAGP
+220 
-228 RPSAL
+228 
-233 ASPGSRRPE
+233 
-242 ASADSLN
+242 
-249 AIATDATA
+249 
-257 TNGPQREAPG
+257 
-267 RSGRAQALP
+267 
-276 SLSAASGPVGEAWP
+276 
-290 RSLGDDPDPV
+290 
-300 PPDGPEPA
+300 
-308 PQLQLLAE
+308 LLAE

-326 EALRPAVAIID
+326 ETLRPEVAIID

-344 GELASAP
+344 AELGSAP
-351 GSVAQVREC
+351 GSVSQVREC
-360 AAALARIAKRQD
+360 AAALQRIAKRQH

-379 HVTKEGALAG
+379 HVTKEGMLAG

-412 LLRAVKNRFG
+412 LLRAAKNRFG

-429 FEMRDRGLHEVA
+429 FEMRGAGLVEVS
-441 NPSELFLGGGE
+441 NPSELFLAGDG
-452 PSSGTATI
+452 PSPGTATI

-468 LLVELQ
+468 LLVEVQ
-474 ALVSTTS
+474 ALVSPTS
-481 YASPRRTATGIAVNR
+481 YASPRRTATGIGTNR

-501 AVLEKHLGLPLS
+501 AVLEKHMGLPLS

-544 RDLTLPAGTALIGE
+544 RDLTLPAGTVLLGE

-579 RLGFSRAV
+579 RLGFARAV
-587 VPRGGGLGPIAAGL
+587 VPRGSALGPVAAGL
-601 GLELREAGT
+601 GLQLLEAAT
-610 VAEALVAAL
+610 VAEALVAGL
-619 GVNPAEEG
+619 GVNPAE

>member
-1 VPKVSAAYVC
+1 LARPLSSYVC
-11 QACGARTRQF
+11 QNCGSRTRQY
-21 FGRCSAC
+21 FGRCSGC
-28 GGWNTLVEQRE
+28 GGWNTLVEQ
-39 APSDARR
+39 AAVPTDSRR
-46 RRPVAAEPSVAP
+46 RRPVVAP
-58 GRPRRSEPIETVGE
+58 DAPDGASGPGSPRRSEPIAAVGD

-78 ASGYGELDRVL
+78 GSGYGELDRVL

-115 CARSMAGQRLVLYV
+115 CARTMAVGHSVLYV

-144 LQNRDGGDG
+144 LAEEGE
-153 VPAGRAARG
+153 
-162 GAVSARVAP
+162 
-171 SAGAAGPQGL
+171 
-181 TPGAPAAVGAADVA
+181 GAPADTERMAGAGKTPLPRPADPGAARRSSGDAPRPLGA
-195 TGASVQAASG
+195 TA
-205 SGRPSSSNRAQPMRP
+205 PSDDGTPP
-220 APEDPAGP
+220 GPAG
-228 RPSAL
+228 
-233 ASPGSRRPE
+233 
-242 ASADSLN
+242 
-249 AIATDATA
+249 
-257 TNGPQREAPG
+257 
-267 RSGRAQALP
+267 
-276 SLSAASGPVGEAWP
+276 
-290 RSLGDDPDPV
+290 
-300 PPDGPEPA
+300 
-308 PQLQLLAE
+308 LQLLAE

-344 GELASAP
+344 GELGSAP

-360 AAALARIAKRQD
+360 AAALQRIAKRQH
-372 TALVLVG
+372 TALLLVG
-379 HVTKEGALAG
+379 HVTKEGMLAG

-429 FEMRDRGLHEVA
+429 FEMRGSGLVEVT
-441 NPSELFLGGGE
+441 NPSELFLGGEG
-452 PSSGTATI
+452 PGTGTI

-468 LLVELQ
+468 LVVELQ
-474 ALVSTTS
+474 ALVSPTS
-481 YASPRRTATGIAVNR
+481 YASPRRSATGIAANR

-544 RDLTLPAGTALIGE
+544 RDLTLPTGTVLIGE

-579 RLGFSRAV
+579 RLGFRRAV
-587 VPRGGGLGPIAAGL
+587 VPRGGLPPSLAASL
-601 GLELREAGT
+601 DLQVLEAGS

-619 GVNPAEEG
+619 GVDPAADA